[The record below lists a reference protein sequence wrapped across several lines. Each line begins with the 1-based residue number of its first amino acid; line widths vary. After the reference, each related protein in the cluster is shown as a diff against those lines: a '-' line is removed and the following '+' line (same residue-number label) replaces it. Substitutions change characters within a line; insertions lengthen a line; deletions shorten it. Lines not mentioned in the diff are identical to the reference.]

1 MEAISITGIRC
12 YGYTG
17 FFKEEKFLGQ
27 WFEVDL
33 KLWLDLTSACQS
45 DVLESTLD
53 YSKAIAVVKDL
64 VKTSKFDLIEKLA
77 EEVAKAML
85 KFELVEKVDVKLTKV
100 SAPIPDFDGKI
111 AIELSRSKGESI

>member
-1 MEAISITGIRC
+1 MDAISITGIRC

-33 KLWLDLTSACQS
+33 KLWLDLTAPSQNDS
-45 DVLESTLD
+45 LENTLD
-53 YSKAIAVVKDL
+53 YSKVVAVVKEL

-77 EEVAKAML
+77 GEVARAIL
-85 KFELVEKVDVKLTKV
+85 EFELVEKVDVKLTKV
-100 SAPIPDFDGKI
+100 SAPIPDFDGTI
-111 AIELSRSKGESI
+111 AIELSRSKGESF

>member
-1 MEAISITGIRC
+1 MDAISITGIRC

-33 KLWLDLTSACQS
+33 KLWLDLTSACQN
-45 DVLESTLD
+45 DGLESTLD

-77 EEVAKAML
+77 EEVAKAIL
-85 KFELVEKVDVKLTKV
+85 NFELVEKVDVKLTKV

-111 AIELSRSKGESI
+111 AIELSRSKG